1 MGRILGR
8 YSYFPV
14 YSILELRGHDCWR
27 FAPGVRSFSGYVD
40 DTSLVTVNTVFAMA
54 AAPVSDSPGACS
66 NLYFRSPIEIF
77 FSEIFLE
84 LFFETFFWNFF
95 LRSLQLQVSGRS
107 LSCVRPQRGL
117 WSWTAAPEDGLTMP
131 PVYYSNCF
139 RRQDT
144 GNRIQETGNT
154 LDT

>member
-1 MGRILGR
+1 MRYRPGYVVCDLVYHFCKFFKISNYLLGRILGR

-54 AAPVSDSPGACS
+54 TTPVSDTPGACS

-84 LFFETFFWNFF
+84 LFFETFF
-95 LRSLQLQVSGRS
+95 G
-107 LSCVRPQRGL
+107 
-117 WSWTAAPEDGLTMP
+117 
-131 PVYYSNCF
+131 
-139 RRQDT
+139 
-144 GNRIQETGNT
+144 T
-154 LDT
+154 LF